1 MLLTFLRNFRKM
13 ELDKILL
20 DVSDG
25 LDMRKINGDL
35 YAVLKFKFLFM
46 GATFL
51 QKYHKNPLE
60 GGTITFFFGLHSLAK
75 AKELKKVE
83 KEHTDVYVSVTTL
96 QVDRFR
102 L

>member
-35 YAVLKFKFLFM
+35 YAVLKFKFVFIIR
-46 GATFL
+46 GIFS
-51 QKYHKNPLE
+51 KIPFEKGE
-60 GGTITFFFGLHSLAK
+60 RSTFFFAQKKKGCK
-75 AKELKKVE
+75 KEVCEQAARPL
-83 KEHTDVYVSVTTL
+83 TDTTT
-96 QVDRFR
+96 
-102 L
+102 